1 MTNPYNKNS
10 IKEARWRTIRILSKM
25 PESEIRKFLINLGK
39 WPQYKTDDKTEDSW
53 RISGII
59 DRMSNAEIRNL
70 LKNLEKWSKYKF
82 GDKRKHHRKV
92 SYINAI
98 CETNN
103 CYFTDCITNIS
114 SGGLF
119 IETGI
124 PLSGNQDIFITF
136 VLPYS
141 KAPTKVTGK
150 MVRVDPKG
158 IGVKLYDSIPESNL
172 SNL

>member
-1 MTNPYNKNS
+1 MTNPYKKIS
-10 IKEARWRTIRILSKM
+10 IKEARWRIIRIFSKM
-25 PESEIRKFLINLGK
+25 PESEIRKLLKNLGK

-59 DRMSNAEIRNL
+59 DRMSVTEIQNL
-70 LKNLEKWSKYKF
+70 LKNLKKLSKSKF

-92 SYINAI
+92 SYINAS

-103 CYFTDCITNIS
+103 CNFTDFITNIS
-114 SGGLF
+114 PGGLF

-124 PLSGNQDIFITF
+124 PLSVNKDIFITF
-136 VLPYS
+136 VFPYS

-150 MVRVDPKG
+150 MVRADSKG
-158 IGVKLYDSIPESNL
+158 IGVKLYDFIPESNL
-172 SNL
+172 SNW